1 MNHRQH
7 NGAGEPDFY
16 SRSRVP
22 SCPVSPAVNISGAGL
37 PPSSVSY
44 PHTIGQSGSCNL
56 DGGAPNQQTINPER
70 NLAFANIG
78 VARGPAYIEDMLDR
92 ALSHHGIAKQ
102 VELENVFYAAVWGW
116 LTTR

>member
-1 MNHRQH
+1 VNHLQH

-44 PHTIGQSGSCNL
+44 PHTIGQSGSCNH
-56 DGGAPNQQTINPER
+56 DGGAPQNPVLER
-70 NLAFANIG
+70 NDSSLEPRRLSFEEAIRRTMALPLDSE
-78 VARGPAYIEDMLDR
+78 ART
-92 ALSHHGIAKQ
+92 
-102 VELENVFYAAVWGW
+102 VEQTNCLWACLWCVE
-116 LTTR
+116 